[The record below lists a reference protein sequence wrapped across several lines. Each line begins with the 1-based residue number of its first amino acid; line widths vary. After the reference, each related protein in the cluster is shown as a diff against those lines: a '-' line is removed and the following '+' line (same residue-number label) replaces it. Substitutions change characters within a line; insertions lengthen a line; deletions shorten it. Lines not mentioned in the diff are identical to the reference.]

1 MEQMKD
7 RRRYFRRENS
17 MYKDSCQSR
26 MCEGVKEGHCS
37 QIRRMDGR
45 VWDKMRL
52 EKQVEAIQ
60 EGSCGSDEQY
70 LMNNGSNVF

>member
-52 EKQVEAIQ
+52 EK
-60 EGSCGSDEQY
+60 
-70 LMNNGSNVF
+70 